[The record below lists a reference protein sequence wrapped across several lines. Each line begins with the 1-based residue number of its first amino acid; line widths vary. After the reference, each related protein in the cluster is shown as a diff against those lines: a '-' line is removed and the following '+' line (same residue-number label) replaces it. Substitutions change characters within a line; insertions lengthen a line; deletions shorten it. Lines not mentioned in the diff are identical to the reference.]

1 MTLIDID
8 SRVVIICWSCWVTC
22 EPGVILVFIVVL
34 SHYVPQCELLATSPS
49 PTPTGTKRHSRTV
62 PFVYHTRTNILVF
75 LSGQYWVTDTE
86 GTRVYPVGHR
96 DDFETKLCGS
106 ITTQVHRRTNS
117 RDNGELPLREILKG
131 NVNKISQ
138 YSTSRVPNKIL
149 SIRSSTQFLFLGE
162 GMFYNL
168 HKR

>member
-1 MTLIDID
+1 M
-8 SRVVIICWSCWVTC
+8 
-22 EPGVILVFIVVL
+22 
-34 SHYVPQCELLATSPS
+34 
-49 PTPTGTKRHSRTV
+49 
-62 PFVYHTRTNILVF
+62 
-75 LSGQYWVTDTE
+75 
-86 GTRVYPVGHR
+86 
-96 DDFETKLCGS
+96 ETWCA
-106 ITTQVHRRTNS
+106 QADS